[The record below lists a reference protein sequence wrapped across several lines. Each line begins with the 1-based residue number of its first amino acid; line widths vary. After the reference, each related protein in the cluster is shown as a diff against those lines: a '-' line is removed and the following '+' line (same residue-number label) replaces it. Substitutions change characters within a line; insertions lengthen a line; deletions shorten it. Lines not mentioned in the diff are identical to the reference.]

1 MKQLLF
7 ATGNLNKA
15 KELAELTKP
24 LDIEIL
30 TLKDF
35 PQLESPEE
43 TGSTFLENALIKARS
58 GANDSGLWALADDSG
73 LTVDALDGAPGIY
86 SARYAGENAG
96 TNENNQKLLLALD
109 SVEDGKRQAQFR
121 ATLALVSPQ
130 GTEYSTEGVVQGEIL
145 REYRGS
151 NGFGYDPLFYIPDL
165 GKTMAQLT
173 MEEKNKISHRAKAF
187 KKIITILE
195 KVLT

>member
-15 KELAELTKP
+15 KELAELTQP
-24 LDIEIL
+24 LGIEIL

-43 TGSTFLENALIKARS
+43 TGSTFLENALIKAVA
-58 GANDSGLWALADDSG
+58 GAKDTGLWALADDSG
-73 LTVDALDGAPGIY
+73 LTVDALKGAPGIY
-86 SARYAGENAG
+86 SARYAGENADSSQ
-96 TNENNQKLLLALD
+96 NNQKLLQALEG
-109 SVEDGKRQAQFR
+109 VEDGSRQAQFR

-130 GTEYSTEGVVQGEIL
+130 GDEYSTEGVAEGEIL

-165 GKTMAQLT
+165 GKTMAELSL
-173 MEEKNKISHRAKAF
+173 EEKNQISHRAKAF